1 MPHTQTHD
9 GHERDTHTSRTR
21 REDTD
26 KRSQSS
32 NRSRTY
38 LRTERERLPATPT
51 YGRTTTETTRYR
63 ERASESSTKE
73 PQAKQKAIKR
83 EQRRRLSKAGV
94 APPGDIR
101 KSVRE

>member
-1 MPHTQTHD
+1 MQTAIQRQI
-9 GHERDTHTSRTR
+9 EQEAQIEAIAR
-21 REDTD
+21 
-26 KRSQSS
+26 QL
-32 NRSRTY
+32 RSRTY

-94 APPGDIR
+94 APPGDIG